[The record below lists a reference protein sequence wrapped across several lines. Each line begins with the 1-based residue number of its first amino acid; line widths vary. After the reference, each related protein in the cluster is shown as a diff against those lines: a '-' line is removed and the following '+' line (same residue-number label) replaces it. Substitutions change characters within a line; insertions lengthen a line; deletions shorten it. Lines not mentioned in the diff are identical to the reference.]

1 MDSDSETA
9 PLLSERV
16 STDNPP
22 IHNEAPSQH
31 HVTASQFL
39 PVSLL
44 ASLGMAATVATTIYA
59 YADLLCTDP
68 TACEDTEQS
77 AYAAVVAIANGIAHT
92 VAILILG
99 PLQHL
104 ASKYLKAGLFM
115 WIICRA
121 ASVVCLVLGVAL
133 RSVPIAV
140 SGRVFEGL
148 ASDNLLHFNLN
159 TIYVSVASPTRKE
172 ASRPIAASLALYML
186 GTAVAPIA
194 VTVFRSYTASFTTS
208 LVIFALTM
216 AYLVIFVRQ
225 PVSHGTGT
233 LSNESAQPGWHK
245 SPLGVLLSPLR
256 PFYTNR
262 KVIPYGLSLLLYTAV
277 QGHLFPVIMVFASI
291 RFHFGTFENG
301 LIVSTAAICAAFQI
315 SLQIYVAPMLVWLSL
330 RFGWGAQDASRVRHQ
345 DRNAVVGALL
355 LQMVALSAITQVRS
369 PVQLYLAVA
378 LSSAGLAV
386 PAFFKAHFVSFM
398 PDAPQAISA
407 LTFMESVGGLLSPF
421 VLGAWQAVIPG
432 TSVFLL
438 AVTLLGTT
446 LCLFLV
452 AGLFHSSGRV

>member
-9 PLLSERV
+9 PLLSERA
-16 STDNPP
+16 S
-22 IHNEAPSQH
+22 SQH

-39 PVSLL
+39 PVSFL

-68 TACEDTEQS
+68 TACEDSEQS
-77 AYAAVVAIANGIAHT
+77 AYAAVVAIANGLAHT
-92 VAILILG
+92 IAILILG

-104 ASKYLKAGLFM
+104 VNRYLRAGLFL

-121 ASVVCLVLGVAL
+121 ASVVCLVIGVAA

-159 TIYVSVASPTRKE
+159 TIYVSLTSSTRKE

-194 VTVFRSYTASFTTS
+194 VTVFRSYTASFTTA
-208 LVIFALTM
+208 LMIFALTI
-216 AYLVIFVRQ
+216 AYLAVFVRQ
-225 PVSHGTGT
+225 PVRYATCT
-233 LSNESAQPGWHK
+233 ASNESAQPGWHK
-245 SPLGVLLSPLR
+245 SPLQVLLSPLR
-256 PFYTNR
+256 PFYVNR
-262 KVIPYGLSLLLYTAV
+262 TAIPYGLSLLLYTAV

-315 SLQIYVAPMLVWLSL
+315 SFQVYVAPMLV
-330 RFGWGAQDASRVRHQ
+330 RFGHWLGWGHPDISRVQHQ
-345 DRNAVVGALL
+345 DRNAVVGALV

-369 PVQLYLAVA
+369 PIQLYLAVA

-398 PDAPQAISA
+398 PNAPQAISA
-407 LTFMESVGGLLSPF
+407 LTFMESVGGLISPF

-432 TSVFLL
+432 ASVFFL
-438 AVTLLGTT
+438 AVALLGTT
-446 LCLFLV
+446 LGLFLV
-452 AGLFHSSGRV
+452 ACLLHSSGRH

>member
-59 YADLLCTDP
+59 YADLLCTGP

-104 ASKYLKAGLFM
+104 ASN
-115 WIICRA
+115 
-121 ASVVCLVLGVAL
+121 
-133 RSVPIAV
+133 VPIAV

>member
-9 PLLSERV
+9 PLLSECV
-16 STDNPP
+16 STDNQP
-22 IHNEAPSQH
+22 IHNEAPSEH

-39 PVSLL
+39 PISLL
-44 ASLGMAATVATTIYA
+44 SSLGMAATVATTIYA

-104 ASKYLKAGLFM
+104 GDERIAF
-115 WIICRA
+115 
-121 ASVVCLVLGVAL
+121 

-140 SGRVFEGL
+140 SGRIFEGL

-159 TIYVSVASPTRKE
+159 TIYVSVACPTRKE

-194 VTVFRSYTASFTTS
+194 VTIFRSYTASFTTA

-225 PVSHGTGT
+225 PVRRGTST
-233 LSNESAQPGWHK
+233 LSNESAQPGWNK

-301 LIVSTAAICAAFQI
+301 LIVSTAAICAALQI
-315 SLQIYVAPMLVWLSL
+315 SLQVYVVPRLVQLGHRL
-330 RFGWGAQDASRVRHQ
+330 GWVAQDPSRVRHP
-345 DRNAVVGALL
+345 DRNAVVGALV

-369 PVQLYLAVA
+369 PIQLYLAVA

-432 TSVFLL
+432 PSVFLL
-438 AVTLLGTT
+438 TVALLGTT
-446 LCLFLV
+446 LGLFLV
-452 AGLFHSSGRV
+452 AGLIHSSGRV

>member
-104 ASKYLKAGLFM
+104 ASN
-115 WIICRA
+115 
-121 ASVVCLVLGVAL
+121 
-133 RSVPIAV
+133 VPIAV